1 MIKEELTFE
10 LTDYA
15 SQIESLQ
22 RDEHARIVG
31 SIGRMAIMQD
41 TTGDAYLEFRDQ
53 LEIGV
58 ALTHT
63 PDLDVL
69 GTKRPMVTLAEV
81 MGDME
86 VDDTAFA
93 NEEASLT
100 NENGN
105 WHLRSKKVGFEKLIH
120 PAIMEPVVIE
130 VEGIRIVTVSL
141 LTHRLLHSIRAPRN
155 KKERMSKVSMD
166 YALRQMSLSMG
177 YVPKLDQKQTRPFY
191 ELALLLQN
199 SHDPSHD

>member
-1 MIKEELTFE
+1 MIKEGLPFE

-58 ALTHT
+58 AIAHA
-63 PDLDVL
+63 PDIDVL

-86 VDDTAFA
+86 VDDAAFA
-93 NEEASLT
+93 NEEVSLT
-100 NENGN
+100 NESGN

-141 LTHRLLHSIRAPRN
+141 HTHRLLHSIREPRN
-155 KKERMSKVSMD
+155 KKEKMSKVSMD
-166 YALRQMSLSMG
+166 YALHQASLSMG
-177 YVPKLDQKQTRPFY
+177 YIPKLDQKQARPFY
-191 ELALLLQN
+191 ELALLLQDPHES
-199 SHDPSHD
+199 SHN